1 MMDTI
6 LTLAET
12 ARAEKG
18 GGLLHRFSFGHV
30 GNSTQAY
37 ETEWLY
43 IFIVWVNIISFIV
56 VMAPMIWFVF
66 KYHRSKQATNYQ
78 QSASHNTPLELAW
91 SIIPLLVLVPIFF
104 WGFEGYLRKLA
115 SPSDAEEIQ
124 IKASMWNWEA
134 TYRNGAQP
142 HPRDYVK
149 IMESD
154 LEVPLIV
161 VPQDRPVR
169 LIMHS
174 ADVIHAFFVPDF
186 RTKMDVTPNRYTSMW
201 FEARE
206 VTTRGDEGTWYRRLP
221 NGKRDFVGHKVF
233 CAEYCGNQHSEM
245 AAGLVVLSREEY
257 AQKLE
262 EWLNPYSEGM
272 SPREIGEIAYKK
284 RACNTCHTIDGQKNT
299 GPTWKNWYGYEHLYA
314 DGQKRMV
321 DENHLRENILYSQ
334 KTLVAGYP
342 SSMPVYAGVLKD
354 IEVNGL
360 IEYIKS
366 LSDRGPYKDAPK

>member
-1 MMDTI
+1 M
-6 LTLAET
+6 
-12 ARAEKG
+12 
-18 GGLLHRFSFGHV
+18 
-30 GNSTQAY
+30 
-37 ETEWLY
+37 
-43 IFIVWVNIISFIV
+43 
-56 VMAPMIWFVF
+56 
-66 KYHRSKQATNYQ
+66 
-78 QSASHNTPLELAW
+78 
-91 SIIPLLVLVPIFF
+91 LVPIFF
-104 WGFEGYLRKLA
+104 WGFEGYLSKLA

-174 ADVIHAFFVPDF
+174 ADVLHSFFVPDF

-206 VTTRGDEGTWYRRLP
+206 VTRRGDEGTWYRRLP

-245 AAGLVVLSREEY
+245 AAGWWCSRE
-257 AQKLE
+257 
-262 EWLNPYSEGM
+262 ST
-272 SPREIGEIAYKK
+272 PR
-284 RACNTCHTIDGQKNT
+284 N
-299 GPTWKNWYGYEHLYA
+299 
-314 DGQKRMV
+314 
-321 DENHLRENILYSQ
+321 
-334 KTLVAGYP
+334 
-342 SSMPVYAGVLKD
+342 
-354 IEVNGL
+354 
-360 IEYIKS
+360 
-366 LSDRGPYKDAPK
+366 